1 MIGICKHKNI
11 YKVELLSTSQIYQIK
26 LQKEE
31 IFFTDS
37 VKNGSKLFKI
47 INSEGFELDLKN
59 IIDKQVKDFDNH
71 STYSILEKYKNYVD
85 KPDQLNNGFII
96 PKFNYE

>member
-1 MIGICKHKNI
+1 
-11 YKVELLSTSQIYQIK
+11 VELLSTSQIYQIK

-59 IIDKQVKDFDNH
+59 IIDK
-71 STYSILEKYKNYVD
+71 
-85 KPDQLNNGFII
+85 
-96 PKFNYE
+96 